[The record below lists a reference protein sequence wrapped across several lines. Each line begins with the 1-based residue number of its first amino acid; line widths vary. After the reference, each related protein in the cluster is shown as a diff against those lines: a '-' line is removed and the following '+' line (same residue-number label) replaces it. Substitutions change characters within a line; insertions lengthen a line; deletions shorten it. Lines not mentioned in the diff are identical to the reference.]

1 MLKKLLIGIALFVV
15 GQSLIWFQTN
25 GQFIWPWFRRN
36 PILIAI
42 VGGSTISYMFIIATR
57 LIAEYYDG
65 QIWPGRFIA
74 FTLGMISFSFLTSM
88 LLDEGMNV
96 KTIACII
103 LSIGILCIQLFW
115 K

>member
-1 MLKKLLIGIALFVV
+1 MLKKLLIGIILF
-15 GQSLIWFQTN
+15 GIAQSMVWFQTN
-25 GQFIWPWFRRN
+25 GQFIWPWFKRN

-42 VGGSTISYMFIIATR
+42 VGGSTISYLFIIATR

-74 FTLGMISFSFLTSM
+74 FTVGMVSFSLLTST
-88 LLDEGMNV
+88 LLDEGMNL
-96 KTIACII
+96 KTLACII
-103 LSIGILCIQLFW
+103 LSIGILYIQLFW